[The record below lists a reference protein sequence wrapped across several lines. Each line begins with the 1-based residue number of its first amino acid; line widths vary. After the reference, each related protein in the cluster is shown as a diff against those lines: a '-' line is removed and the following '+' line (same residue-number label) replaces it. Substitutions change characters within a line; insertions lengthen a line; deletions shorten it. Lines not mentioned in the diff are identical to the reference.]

1 MPEKSIDVNGLS
13 IGISS
18 VIVLVASYAV
28 FVIKSLQKGISDLK
42 ESLNEKIKSVKDD
55 IEKDIEHHR
64 TDILDIYNNVKI
76 YSERIAKVEADISTI
91 KSEHGKNHK

>member
-18 VIVLVASYAV
+18 VIILVASYAV

-42 ESLNEKIKSVKDD
+42 EYLNEKIESVKDD
-55 IEKDIEHHR
+55 IEKDVEHHR
-64 TDILDIYNNVKI
+64 TDILDIYNNAKI
-76 YSERIAKVEADISTI
+76 HTERIAKVEADLNTI
-91 KSEHGKNHK
+91 KIEHGKNHK